1 LLDKGVFSQL
11 LSAKMQTLNWNDLRY
26 VLAISRGKTL
36 AAAARLLGVDDTTV
50 ARRLAAVQTTIGVR
64 LYQRV
69 SDGTLRLT
77 TSGERAALHAER
89 IEREVNAF
97 DAALASTGELI
108 SGTVRVTSVPI
119 IVNHIL
125 IPSAQMLLKH
135 HPQLRLEFVGDAR
148 ALSLTRR
155 EADLA
160 LRLTRPKTGGT
171 KVIAR
176 RVGTLRYGVYAAASC
191 SARDAAT
198 LPWVTYDEALAH
210 LPQARWIATTTA
222 REDKIIAA
230 ARVDDAEPL
239 LQAVAA
245 GLGRSLLP
253 CAVAHGDA
261 RLRRLST
268 GRGSPLPA
276 RELWLLTHSEL
287 ERLGRI
293 EAVVEWIRRI
303 APR

>member
-1 LLDKGVFSQL
+1 VLTKGEFLQL
-11 LSAKMQTLNWNDLRY
+11 RSAEMQALNWNDLRY

-50 ARRLAAVQTTIGVR
+50 ARRLAAVQATIGVR
-64 LYQRV
+64 LYQRL

-77 TSGERAALHAER
+77 SSGERAALHAEK
-89 IEREVNAF
+89 IEREVNAL
-97 DAALASTGELI
+97 DAALADTGELI
-108 SGTVRVTSVPI
+108 SGTVRITSVPI

-125 IPSAQMLLKH
+125 IPAAPMLLKR
-135 HPQLRLEFVGDAR
+135 HPQLRLEFAGDAR

-155 EADLA
+155 ESDLA
-160 LRLTRPKTGGT
+160 LRLARPKTGGT

-176 RVGTLRYGVYAAASC
+176 RVGALRYGVYAAASW
-191 SARDAAT
+191 SACDAAA
-198 LPWVTYDEALAH
+198 LPWVTYDEAMAH
-210 LPQARWIATTTA
+210 LPQARWIATNAA
-222 REDKIIAA
+222 RDNEIIAA

-253 CAVAHGDA
+253 CAVADGDG
-261 RLRRLST
+261 RLRRLN
-268 GRGSPLPA
+268 RGHRSQLPL

-293 EAVVEWIRRI
+293 EAVAEWIGRI